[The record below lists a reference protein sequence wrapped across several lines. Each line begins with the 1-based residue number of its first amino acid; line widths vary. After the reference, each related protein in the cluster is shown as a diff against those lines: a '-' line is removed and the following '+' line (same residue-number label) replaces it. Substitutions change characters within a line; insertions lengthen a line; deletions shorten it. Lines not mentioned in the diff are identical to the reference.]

1 MIEQLMVKDYILFDY
16 ALVDF
21 THGMHVITGET
32 GAGKSLLIDAIGYLS
47 GKRIN
52 GNIVR
57 KGKDKAILQMV
68 CSTSS
73 PKISQMLEENGF
85 EVEDSILITRT
96 VQANQKSTIRINQ
109 QITTLSFVR
118 ELVSYMIDMHSQMD
132 TYQLMQPS
140 VQLDLLDALAQTK
153 DLREEV
159 AQQYTTLKAI
169 EKEYHTCKNESLSED
184 ELDYLTAQLNR
195 IDELNIQ
202 EGELESL
209 QEKVK
214 ICAEMEKNTE
224 LFSQSIYQL
233 NKENGLM
240 DTCYDLSKELSKT
253 NSTSEIANQLMD
265 IYYRF
270 DEIKEN
276 LQEQLNQFDQS
287 SESIDEMESRIY
299 TIKAMYKRYGGS
311 FFSLME
317 AKANLEKKI
326 ERFLSREHILAEME
340 TNLSKA
346 RKAYDQLAEELS
358 QKRKAIF
365 SSVEQQVN
373 QHCHDLMLEHADFHI
388 SSQEKE
394 ASKDGKDAIE
404 FLISMN
410 PGQPLVPLKDSA
422 SGGEL
427 SRLMLAL
434 KVVFQA
440 QQGVDTIIFDEID
453 TGVSGKVAFA
463 MGHKMYT
470 LAQHY
475 QVLCITH
482 LASVACFGDRHYCV
496 QKTSEDGST
505 QTSIHLLNEKET
517 LEELAVMSSGQVNQ
531 ASLQAAQELK
541 DRAIHG

>member
-153 DLREEV
+153 DLRKEV

-169 EKEYHTCKNESLSED
+169 EKEYHTCKNESLSDD

-224 LFSQSIYQL
+224 LYSQSIYQL

-311 FFSLME
+311 FSSLME
-317 AKANLEKKI
+317 AKAKLEKKI

-394 ASKDGKDAIE
+394 ASKDGKDAIG

-463 MGHKMYT
+463 MGHKMHT

-505 QTSIHLLNEKET
+505 QTSIHLLNEKAT

>member
-169 EKEYHTCKNESLSED
+169 EKEYHTCKNESLSDD

-340 TNLSKA
+340 TNLSKT

-463 MGHKMYT
+463 MGHKMHT

>member
-140 VQLDLLDALAQTK
+140 VQLDLLDTLAQTK

-169 EKEYHTCKNESLSED
+169 EKEYHTCKNESLSDD

-224 LFSQSIYQL
+224 LFSKSIYQL

-299 TIKAMYKRYGGS
+299 TIKAIYKRYGGS

-463 MGHKMYT
+463 MGHKMHT

>member
-159 AQQYTTLKAI
+159 AQEYTTLKAI
-169 EKEYHTCKNESLSED
+169 EKEYHTCKNESLSDD

-463 MGHKMYT
+463 MGHKMHT

>member
-159 AQQYTTLKAI
+159 AQQHTTLKAI
-169 EKEYHTCKNESLSED
+169 EKEYHTCKNESLSDD

-253 NSTSEIANQLMD
+253 NFTSEIANQLMD

-299 TIKAMYKRYGGS
+299 TIKAMYKRYGVS
-311 FFSLME
+311 FSSLME

-463 MGHKMYT
+463 MGHKMHT

>member
-169 EKEYHTCKNESLSED
+169 EKEYHTCKNESLSDD

-373 QHCHDLMLEHADFHI
+373 QHCHDLMLEYADFHI

-463 MGHKMYT
+463 MGHKMHT

-496 QKTSEDGST
+496 QKMSEDGST

>member
-169 EKEYHTCKNESLSED
+169 EKEYHTCKNESLSDD

-299 TIKAMYKRYGGS
+299 TIIAMYKRYGGS

-463 MGHKMYT
+463 MGHKMHT

>member
-169 EKEYHTCKNESLSED
+169 EKEYHTCKNESLSDD

-299 TIKAMYKRYGGS
+299 TIKAMYKHYGGS
-311 FFSLME
+311 FSSLME

-463 MGHKMYT
+463 MGHKMHT

>member
-169 EKEYHTCKNESLSED
+169 EKEYHTCKNESLSDD

-224 LFSQSIYQL
+224 LYSQSIYQL

-311 FFSLME
+311 FSSLME

-463 MGHKMYT
+463 MGHKMHT

-505 QTSIHLLNEKET
+505 QTSIHLLNDKET

>member
-169 EKEYHTCKNESLSED
+169 ENEYHTCKNESLSDD

-195 IDELNIQ
+195 INELNIQ

-463 MGHKMYT
+463 MGHKMHT

>member
-118 ELVSYMIDMHSQMD
+118 VLVSYMIDMHSQMD

-169 EKEYHTCKNESLSED
+169 EKEYHTCKNESLSDD

-240 DTCYDLSKELSKT
+240 DTCFDLSKELSKT

-311 FFSLME
+311 FSSLME

-463 MGHKMYT
+463 MGHKMHT

>member
-169 EKEYHTCKNESLSED
+169 EKEYHTCKNESLSDD

-453 TGVSGKVAFA
+453 TGVSGKVAFE
-463 MGHKMYT
+463 MGHKMHT

>member
-169 EKEYHTCKNESLSED
+169 EKEYHTCKNESLSDD

-265 IYYRF
+265 IYYCF

-311 FFSLME
+311 FSSLVE

-358 QKRKAIF
+358 QTRKAIF

-463 MGHKMYT
+463 MGHKMHT

>member
-132 TYQLMQPS
+132 TYQLMQSS

-169 EKEYHTCKNESLSED
+169 EKEYHTCKNESLSDD

-311 FFSLME
+311 FSSLME

-358 QKRKAIF
+358 QTRKAIF

-463 MGHKMYT
+463 MGHKMHT

-482 LASVACFGDRHYCV
+482 LASVAGFGDRHYCV

>member
-73 PKISQMLEENGF
+73 PKISQMLVENGF

-96 VQANQKSTIRINQ
+96 VQANQKSTIRVNQ

-132 TYQLMQPS
+132 TYQLIQPS

-169 EKEYHTCKNESLSED
+169 EKEYHTCKNESLSDD

-311 FFSLME
+311 FSSLME

-410 PGQPLVPLKDSA
+410 PGQPLVALKDSA

-463 MGHKMYT
+463 MGHKMHT

>member
-169 EKEYHTCKNESLSED
+169 EKEYHTCKNESLSDD

-224 LFSQSIYQL
+224 LYSQSIYQL

-311 FFSLME
+311 FSSLME

-388 SSQEKE
+388 SSQKKE

-463 MGHKMYT
+463 MGHKMHT

>member
-169 EKEYHTCKNESLSED
+169 EKEYHTCKNESLSDD

-224 LFSQSIYQL
+224 LYSQSIYQL

-340 TNLSKA
+340 TNLSEA

-358 QKRKAIF
+358 QTRKAIF

-463 MGHKMYT
+463 MGHKMHT

-517 LEELAVMSSGQVNQ
+517 LEELAVMSSGQVNK

>member
-73 PKISQMLEENGF
+73 LKISQMLEENGF

-169 EKEYHTCKNESLSED
+169 EKEYHTCKNESLSDD

-311 FFSLME
+311 FSSLME

-463 MGHKMYT
+463 MGHKMHT

>member
-169 EKEYHTCKNESLSED
+169 EKEYHTCKNESLSDD

-311 FFSLME
+311 FSSLME

-463 MGHKMYT
+463 MGHKMHT
-470 LAQHY
+470 LTQHY

>member
-159 AQQYTTLKAI
+159 AQQYTTLKTI
-169 EKEYHTCKNESLSED
+169 EKEYHTCKNESLSDD

-311 FFSLME
+311 FSSLME

-365 SSVEQQVN
+365 SSVDQQVN

-463 MGHKMYT
+463 MGHKMHT

>member
-169 EKEYHTCKNESLSED
+169 EKEYHTCKNESLSDD

-287 SESIDEMESRIY
+287 SESIDEMQSRIY

-358 QKRKAIF
+358 QTRKAIF

-463 MGHKMYT
+463 MGHKMHT

>member
-169 EKEYHTCKNESLSED
+169 EKEYHTCKNESLSDD

-224 LFSQSIYQL
+224 LYSQSIYQL

-276 LQEQLNQFDQS
+276 LQEQLNQFGQS

-311 FFSLME
+311 FSSLME

-463 MGHKMYT
+463 MGHKMHT

>member
-159 AQQYTTLKAI
+159 AQQHTTLKAI
-169 EKEYHTCKNESLSED
+169 EKEYHTCKNESLSDD

-253 NSTSEIANQLMD
+253 NFTSEIANQLMD

-311 FFSLME
+311 FSSLME

-373 QHCHDLMLEHADFHI
+373 QHCQDLMLEHADFHI

-463 MGHKMYT
+463 MGHKMHT

>member
-169 EKEYHTCKNESLSED
+169 EKEYHTCKNESLSDD

-253 NSTSEIANQLMD
+253 NFTSEIANQLMD

-311 FFSLME
+311 FSSLME

-388 SSQEKE
+388 SSQKKE

-463 MGHKMYT
+463 MGHKMHT

>member
-169 EKEYHTCKNESLSED
+169 EKEYHTCKNESLSDD

-233 NKENGLM
+233 DKENGLM

-311 FFSLME
+311 FSSLME

-463 MGHKMYT
+463 MGHKMHT

-517 LEELAVMSSGQVNQ
+517 LEELAVMSSGQMNQ

>member
-52 GNIVR
+52 GNIVC

-169 EKEYHTCKNESLSED
+169 EKEYHTCKNESLSDD

-463 MGHKMYT
+463 MGHKMHT

-517 LEELAVMSSGQVNQ
+517 LEELAVMSSGQVNK

-541 DRAIHG
+541 DRATHG

>member
-52 GNIVR
+52 GNTVR

-169 EKEYHTCKNESLSED
+169 EKEYHTCKNESLSDD

-311 FFSLME
+311 FSSLME

-463 MGHKMYT
+463 MGHKMHT

>member
-169 EKEYHTCKNESLSED
+169 EKEYHTCKNESLSDD

-253 NSTSEIANQLMD
+253 NSTSEIVNQLMD

-311 FFSLME
+311 FSSLME

-463 MGHKMYT
+463 MGHKMHT

>member
-169 EKEYHTCKNESLSED
+169 EKEYHTCKNESLSDD

-440 QQGVDTIIFDEID
+440 QQGVDAIIFDEID

-463 MGHKMYT
+463 MGHKMHT

>member
-118 ELVSYMIDMHSQMD
+118 ELVPYMIDMHSQMD

-169 EKEYHTCKNESLSED
+169 EKEYHTCKNESLSDD

-224 LFSQSIYQL
+224 LYSQSIYQM

-463 MGHKMYT
+463 MGHKMHT

>member
-21 THGMHVITGET
+21 IHGMHVITGET

-159 AQQYTTLKAI
+159 AQQYITLKAI
-169 EKEYHTCKNESLSED
+169 EKEYHTCKNESLSDD

-224 LFSQSIYQL
+224 LYSQSIYQL

-311 FFSLME
+311 FSSLME

-463 MGHKMYT
+463 MGHKMHT

-505 QTSIHLLNEKET
+505 QTSIHLLNEKAT

>member
-169 EKEYHTCKNESLSED
+169 EKEYHTCKNESLSDD

-240 DTCYDLSKELSKT
+240 DTCYDLYKELSKT

-358 QKRKAIF
+358 QNRKAIF

-463 MGHKMYT
+463 MGHKMHT

>member
-132 TYQLMQPS
+132 TYQLMQSS

-169 EKEYHTCKNESLSED
+169 EKEYHTCKNESLSDD

-365 SSVEQQVN
+365 SLVEQQVN

-463 MGHKMYT
+463 MGHKMHT

>member
-73 PKISQMLEENGF
+73 PKISQMLVENGF

-169 EKEYHTCKNESLSED
+169 EKEYHTCKNESLSDD

-311 FFSLME
+311 FSSLME

-463 MGHKMYT
+463 MGHKMHT

>member
-159 AQQYTTLKAI
+159 AQQYTILKAI
-169 EKEYHTCKNESLSED
+169 EKEYHTCKNESLSDD

-311 FFSLME
+311 FSSLME

-394 ASKDGKDAIE
+394 ASKDGNDAIE

-463 MGHKMYT
+463 MGHKMHT

>member
-85 EVEDSILITRT
+85 EVEDSILITRM

-169 EKEYHTCKNESLSED
+169 EKEYHTCKNESLSDD

-224 LFSQSIYQL
+224 LYSQSIYQL

-311 FFSLME
+311 FSSLME
-317 AKANLEKKI
+317 SKANLEKKI

-463 MGHKMYT
+463 MGHKMHT

>member
-169 EKEYHTCKNESLSED
+169 EKEYHTCKNESLSDD

-365 SSVEQQVN
+365 SLVEQQVN

-463 MGHKMYT
+463 MGHKMHT

-541 DRAIHG
+541 DRGIHG

>member
-169 EKEYHTCKNESLSED
+169 EKEYHTCKNESLSDD

-311 FFSLME
+311 FSSLME

-358 QKRKAIF
+358 QTRKAIF

-463 MGHKMYT
+463 MGHKMHT

-496 QKTSEDGST
+496 KKTSEDGST
-505 QTSIHLLNEKET
+505 QTSIHLLNEKAT
-517 LEELAVMSSGQVNQ
+517 LEELAVMSSGQMNQ

>member
-169 EKEYHTCKNESLSED
+169 EKEYHTSKNESLSDD

-388 SSQEKE
+388 SSKEKE

-463 MGHKMYT
+463 MGHKMHT

>member
-169 EKEYHTCKNESLSED
+169 EKEYHTCKNESLSDD

-276 LQEQLNQFDQS
+276 LQEQLNHFDQS

-311 FFSLME
+311 FSSLME

-463 MGHKMYT
+463 MGHKMHT

-505 QTSIHLLNEKET
+505 QTFIHLLNEKET